1 MASSGSGSSGNESV
15 FEVNLGNVHAEANDA
30 SYQKWRARRGN
41 AVAAEKAWHT
51 HINSMSAFGFDPERN
66 QHIIDEREAQL
77 RNRAMYA
84 MLNNLSNNKTSK
96 NSKISKNSKN
106 SRDNKNGVNAEAH
119 ANRVS
124 ELEAQLHMKALE
136 EMEPGKY
143 KSGMERYMFNRSAA
157 DDRFSKNVINS
168 IIKLLPK
175 KDAIHARAH
184 REHEKRIDKRAR
196 NEEKKLLL
204 RKKEIKALE
213 NFNFLRRSEA
223 DEKRHAEAIRRAE
236 EARIEHEEYERRVR
250 EEYERNL
257 REEYDRRRFQE
268 FLHEESIRPFPGGL
282 VRANATHPNMTGRRK
297 SKRVSRTKRNATRR
311 R

>member
-1 MASSGSGSSGNESV
+1 MASSGSGSSRNESV
-15 FEVNLGNVHAEANDA
+15 FEVNLGNVHAEANDS

-41 AVAAEKAWHT
+41 AVAAEKAWHA
-51 HINSMSAFGFDPERN
+51 HINSMAAFGFDPERN

-96 NSKISKNSKN
+96 NSKISKNS
-106 SRDNKNGVNAEAH
+106 RDNKNGVNAEAH

-136 EMEPGKY
+136 EMEPGKH
-143 KSGMERYMFNRSAA
+143 KSGLERYMFNRAAA

-184 REHEKRIDKRAR
+184 REHEKHIDKRAR
-196 NEEKKLLL
+196 NEENKLLV

-223 DEKRHAEAIRRAE
+223 DEKRHAEAIRR
-236 EARIEHEEYERRVR
+236 EEYERRVR
-250 EEYERNL
+250 EEYARILREQHEERA

-268 FLHEESIRPFPGGL
+268 FLHEESMRPFPGGL
-282 VRANATHPNMTGRRK
+282 VRANATHPNITGRRK
-297 SKRVSRTKRNATRR
+297 SKRVNRTKRNVTRR